1 MIITTAS
8 FKGGVAKT
16 TTAIHL
22 AAYFQTKGQ
31 TLLIDGDPNRSAT
44 RWAERG
50 IANGKP
56 LPFKVA
62 GVNQSARYSK
72 GCDHFIIDTEARAEE
87 DDLKEIVDGCDV
99 LVLPTT
105 ADTLSLDALI
115 QTVELLKSMGT
126 DKYRILLTRVAPA
139 PRREGEEARQFISEA
154 GFPLFKGQ
162 IREAVAFQK
171 AANDGVLVHQVSDRR
186 AKIAWSDY
194 QAIGKEIFSGK

>member
-22 AAYFQTKGQ
+22 AAYFQQKGQ
-31 TLLIDGDPNRSAT
+31 TLLIDGDPNRSAS

-50 IANGKP
+50 LTGGKP

-62 GVNQSARYSK
+62 GVNQSARYSR
-72 GCDHFIIDTEARAEE
+72 GCEHFVIDTEARAEE
-87 DDLKEIVDGCDV
+87 DDLREIVDGCDL

-105 ADTLSLDALI
+105 PDTLSLDALI
-115 QTVELLKSMGT
+115 QTIELIQEIGT
-126 DKYRILLTRVAPA
+126 NKYRILLTRVPPP
-139 PRREGEEARQFISEA
+139 PRREGEEAREFLEEA
-154 GFPLFKGQ
+154 GFPVFRNR

-171 AANDGVLVHQVSDRR
+171 AANDGVLVQQVSDRR
-186 AKIAWSDY
+186 ARIAWGEY
-194 QAIGKEIFSGK
+194 QSIGEEIWRGK

>member
-1 MIITTAS
+1 MIVTTAS

-22 AAYFQTKGQ
+22 AAYLQSKGQ

-72 GCDHFIIDTEARAEE
+72 GCEHFVIDTEARAEE
-87 DDLKEIVDGCDV
+87 DDLKEIVDGCDL

-105 ADTLSLDALI
+105 PDTLSLDALL
-115 QTVELLKSMGT
+115 QTIELLKNLGT
-126 DKYRILLTRVAPA
+126 NKYKILLTRVAPP
-139 PRREGEEARQFISEA
+139 PRREGEEAREFLVLA
-154 GFPLFKGQ
+154 GFPIFKGK
-162 IREAVAFQK
+162 IREAVVFQK
-171 AANDGVLVHQVSDRR
+171 AANEGVLVHQIRDPR

-194 QAIGKEIFSGK
+194 QAIGKEIVGG

>member
-22 AAYFQTKGQ
+22 AAFLQTRGK

-50 IANGKP
+50 PQPGG
-56 LPFKVA
+56 LSFKVV
-62 GVNQSARYSK
+62 GVNQAARYSK
-72 GCDHFIIDTEARAEE
+72 GIEHFVIDTEARAEE
-87 DDLKEIVDGCDV
+87 EDLKEIVDGCDL

-105 ADTLSLDALI
+105 PDTLSIDALI
-115 QTVELLKSMGT
+115 QTVELLKALGT
-126 DKYRILLTRVAPA
+126 DKYRILLTRVPA
-139 PRREGEEARQFISEA
+139 HPRKEGEEAREFLTEA
-154 GFPLFKGQ
+154 GFPLFKGK

-171 AANDGVLVHQVSDRR
+171 AANEGVMVKDVSDRR
-186 AKIAWSDY
+186 SGLAWKEY
-194 QAIGKEIFSGK
+194 CAIGEEILG

>member
-16 TTAIHL
+16 TTAIHI
-22 AAYFQTKGQ
+22 AAYLQTIGQ

-50 IANGKP
+50 ITNGKP

-62 GVNQSARYSK
+62 GINQSARYSK
-72 GCDHFIIDTEARAEE
+72 GCDHFVIDTEARAEE
-87 DDLKEIVDGCDV
+87 EDLKEIVDGCDL

-105 ADTLSLDALI
+105 PDTLSLDALI
-115 QTVELLKSMGT
+115 QTVELLKTLGT
-126 DKYRILLTRVAPA
+126 DKYKILLTRISPP
-139 PRREGEEARQFISEA
+139 PRREGEEARQFLNIA

-171 AANDGVLVHQVSDRR
+171 AANDGVLVHQINDRR

>member
-22 AAYFQTKGQ
+22 AAFLQMRGE

-50 IANGKP
+50 SEQDS
-56 LPFKVA
+56 LSFKVV
-62 GVNQSARYSK
+62 GVNQAARYSK
-72 GCDHFIIDTEARAEE
+72 GIEHFVIDTEARAEE
-87 DDLKEIVDGCDV
+87 EDLKEIVDGCDL

-105 ADTLSLDALI
+105 PDTLSIDALI
-115 QTVELLKSMGT
+115 QTVELLKVLGT
-126 DKYRILLTRVAPA
+126 DKYRILLTRVPPN
-139 PRREGEEARQFISEA
+139 PRKEGEEAREFLIEA
-154 GFPLFKGQ
+154 GFPLFKGK

-171 AANDGVLVHQVSDRR
+171 AANEGVTVKDVSDRR
-186 AKIAWSDY
+186 AGLAWKEY
-194 QAIGKEIFSGK
+194 CAIGEEIVG